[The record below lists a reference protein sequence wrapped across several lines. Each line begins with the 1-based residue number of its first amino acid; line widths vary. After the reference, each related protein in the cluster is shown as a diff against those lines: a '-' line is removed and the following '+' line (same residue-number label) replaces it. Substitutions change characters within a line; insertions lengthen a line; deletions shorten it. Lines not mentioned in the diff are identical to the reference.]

1 MGEQIELFTSD
12 SDAWDDS
19 ALIKAW
25 DSTIDSFK
33 AELLGND
40 HSNTSY
46 KVQSG
51 PNAKKRS
58 QKKRNKKKKTVPV
71 YVWEIGER
79 CHAKYSEDGLFYTAD
94 IVALCDTFATVCYID
109 YEEECDVML
118 TDLKK
123 LLKEEP
129 QEPQSDN
136 SYSTTHLNHQQ
147 NMNHQHSQQQQYT
160 NSWNPFPP
168 PASSMPPPPAPC
180 PVHHYPQYNTQ
191 QSNLGH
197 SHGPIPQPPCP
208 PHPFSHNKCT
218 DESLATMLMSW
229 YKTGYSTGYYQ
240 ALREHNITPKDNSR

>member
-1 MGEQIELFTSD
+1 M
-12 SDAWDDS
+12 
-19 ALIKAW
+19 IKAW

-33 AELLGND
+33 AELLAND
-40 HSNTSY
+40 HSNTSINKVH
-46 KVQSG
+46 KVQSSSS
-51 PNAKKRS
+51 AKKRS

-123 LLKEEP
+123 LLKEDR
-129 QEPQSDN
+129 QSDN
-136 SYSTTHLNHQQ
+136 SYSTTY
-147 NMNHQHSQQQQYT
+147 HSQQQQYT
-160 NSWNPFPP
+160 NSWNPFHPQ
-168 PASSMPPPPAPC
+168 ASPMAPPPAPC

-191 QSNLGH
+191 QGH
-197 SHGPIPQPPCP
+197 SHGPIPQPSCP
-208 PHPFSHNKCT
+208 PHPFSHSKCT

-229 YKTGYSTGYYQ
+229 YKTGYTTGYYQ
-240 ALREHNITPKDNSR
+240 ALREHNITPKDNTR